1 MIQVAAAIIIA
12 YLVTFFLLPFVIK
25 MAKQSRL
32 YDIPDERKTHTYLIS
47 SLGGIGL
54 FSGVALSL
62 LLTSDFKINGSEFQ
76 YFIAAFFIIFTIGV
90 VDDIFILR
98 AWKKLLGQLL
108 ATAIITVKGHLLITN
123 AEGFL
128 GVWQLSTA
136 ASYIISFFVIM
147 LIINAFNL
155 IDGVDGLAACL
166 GLASS
171 VIFSLFFLIN
181 QNYSFAILG
190 FALAGALLA
199 FLVFNFHP
207 AKIFM
212 GDSGSMLIGL
222 INAILYL
229 KFINTASSVADYPVQ
244 NSLLVGFGI
253 ILIPLMDVLRVF
265 CVRLAKGRSPFSPDR
280 NHIHHLLLNKGLNH
294 SQVTL
299 SLLVTGV
306 IFSVMSF
313 LLRGVNIYLLFCIQ
327 TGLFFSGIFTIFYFS
342 PSKRHLRVIAGNK
355 QPSQGNINVK
365 VFSLFNREKEKA
377 IVKED

>member
-25 MAKQSRL
+25 MAKQSRI

-54 FSGVALSL
+54 FTGLALSL
-62 LLTSDFKINGSEFQ
+62 LLTTDFKLNGSEFQ
-76 YFIAAFFIIFTIGV
+76 YFVAAFFIIFTIGV
-90 VDDIFILR
+90 VDDIFVLR

-108 ATAIITVKGHLLITN
+108 TTAIITVKGHLLITN

-128 GVWQLSTA
+128 GIWQLSTA
-136 ASYIISFFVIM
+136 ASYIVSFFVVM

-155 IDGVDGLAACL
+155 IDGVDGLAASL

-181 QNYSFAILG
+181 QNYPFAILG

-222 INAILYL
+222 VNAILYL
-229 KFINTASSVADYPVQ
+229 KFINTGSTVSDYPIQ
-244 NSLLVGFGI
+244 SALLVGFGI

-265 CVRLAKGRSPFSPDR
+265 CIRLSKGRSPFSPDR
-280 NHIHHLLLNKGLNH
+280 NHIHHLLLNRGFNH

-299 SLLVTGV
+299 TLLAV
-306 IFSVMSF
+306 SVVFAATSF
-313 LLRGVNIYLLFCIQ
+313 LLRGLNIHLLMAVQI
-327 TGLFFSGIFTIFYFS
+327 GMFFSGVVTIYYFS
-342 PSKRHLRVIAGNK
+342 SSKRQLRVVSRSQK
-355 QPSQGNINVK
+355 QVATGGTVK
-365 VFSLFNREKEKA
+365 VFSLIKEEEKA
-377 IVKED
+377 GVKEE